1 MFNCM
6 WWFAIFQIHVVSQFK
21 ILVSLLGKKRGYV
34 CFSCVN
40 LIVFN
45 NELVPF
51 NQIQQGLWVIKVTS
65 LMNLNSILQDSPF
78 DDQQV
83 IIHPGIIYLYTITC
97 ALEMQKSMR
106 HCAYLWLYSHYH
118 GQNLGSNGHRNVDS
132 SVGSGEQEGLQFP

>member
-1 MFNCM
+1 M
-6 WWFAIFQIHVVSQFK
+6 VSQFK

-51 NQIQQGLWVIKVTS
+51 NQVQQGIWVIKVTS
-65 LMNLNSILQDSPF
+65 LMNLNSILQDSLF

-83 IIHPGIIYLYTITC
+83 IIHPGIMYLYTITC
-97 ALEMQKSMR
+97 ASLM
-106 HCAYLWLYSHYH
+106 
-118 GQNLGSNGHRNVDS
+118 
-132 SVGSGEQEGLQFP
+132 